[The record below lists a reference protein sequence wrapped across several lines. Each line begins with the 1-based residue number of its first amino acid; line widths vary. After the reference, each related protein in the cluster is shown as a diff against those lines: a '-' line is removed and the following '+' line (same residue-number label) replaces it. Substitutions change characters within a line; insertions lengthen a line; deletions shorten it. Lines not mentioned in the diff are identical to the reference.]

1 MSTLKESKS
10 FSQSM
15 TEWKEFFWN
24 PRTHEFMGR
33 TAGSWALILLFYLI
47 FYGFLTGL
55 FCLTMWVLLQ
65 TVDDYR
71 PKYQDRVANPGLMIR
86 PKTDTLNVVFNVTST
101 ETWDGYVNAINIF
114 LNPYNDTIQSSTNDQ
129 CIAGRYYKQDDNVE
143 VRNNPKRACQFN
155 RTVLQNCS
163 GLEDKTYG
171 YSEGKPCIL
180 IKMNRI
186 IGLLPG
192 AGIAPYVTC
201 EGKKDD
207 SSKLHELA
215 YFPQNG
221 TFDLMY
227 FPYYGKKAH
236 VNYTQPLVAVKFLNI
251 TYNVD
256 INVECKIHA
265 NNIKNNDD
273 RDKFAGRVS
282 FILRINKD

>member
-71 PKYQDRVANPGLMIR
+71 PKYQDRVANPGTTFRDWSCLLGFLRDCSKVATVRGTGRLIGR
-86 PKTDTLNVVFNVTST
+86 SSIFNLVCYTFHKVS
-101 ETWDGYVNAINIF
+101 
-114 LNPYNDTIQSSTNDQ
+114 
-129 CIAGRYYKQDDNVE
+129 R
-143 VRNNPKRACQFN
+143 
-155 RTVLQNCS
+155 RTYTHCGVSYRHQ
-163 GLEDKTYG
+163 
-171 YSEGKPCIL
+171 
-180 IKMNRI
+180 I

-201 EGKKDD
+201 EGKRFKLGLNQWKDD